1 MAQVDAV
8 VCGVEVKGMVLMT
21 SKYDGFDPHTCT
33 RFKVGDQIA
42 FKNKTDLTQEQ
53 KEKIFP
59 NGKVYNLTVQWPLKP
74 SSKFPESQIV
84 ENTID
89 SYVPPSPFIP
99 KPVSFKPSEYQEDIF
114 QTLLNS
120 KDHILIEA
128 LAGSGKTST
137 LVWLIQELSNRK
149 MTQNMR
155 IIYLA
160 FNKSIQEE
168 LAEKL
173 QGTGVPAQTTHAF
186 GLGLLKKRFGPQIN
200 IDNNKTSE
208 TFTKILCDENGFRY
222 SAEAFKAVRKT
233 EEYKLRS
240 PVLEMVSYIKNWGI
254 FPDSNGVFNND
265 DLANIYQLIDM
276 YEVEFDSIKF
286 TDEQL
291 VNYSSRVVS
300 AGIPKAGESIG
311 EISFD
316 DMLYLPLCLNL
327 PFPKYDLVLT
337 DESQDFNALQI
348 GLIEKLSKG

>member
-8 VCGVEVKGMVLMT
+8 VCGVEVKGMLLMT

-74 SSKFPESQIV
+74 SSKFPETKV
-84 ENTID
+84 EEKTID
-89 SYVPPSPFIP
+89 SYVPPTPFIP

-114 QTLLNS
+114 KTLLNS
-120 KDHILIEA
+120 QDHILIEA

-149 MTQNMR
+149 MTQSMK

-222 SAEAFKAVRKT
+222 SAEAFKAARKT
-233 EEYKLRS
+233 EEYKLKS

-254 FPDSNGVFNND
+254 FPENGVFNQVH
-265 DLANIYQLIDM
+265 LASIYQLIEM
-276 YEVEFDSIKF
+276 YEVEFDSMKF

-291 VNYSSRVVS
+291 VDYATRVVL
-300 AGIPKAGESIG
+300 AGIPNPGESIG

-327 PFPKYDLVLT
+327 TLPKYDLILT
-337 DESQDFNALQI
+337 DESQDFNSCQQL
-348 GLIEKLSKG
+348 LLERLSQG